1 MANVRARGII
11 IKQADYGEGNRML
24 TIFTEG
30 MGIVKAVSYGSAK
43 TKSKTAAS
51 SQFLC
56 YGDFE
61 LYKSNG
67 RDIMTVNTIDTID
80 AFYPITE
87 DIKKLSLCV
96 YLADI
101 TYNIL
106 GGQNADDRMLKI
118 FLNAVYALA
127 YRDEQA
133 EKVKAVYEIKMMCAG
148 GYMPY
153 LGKCCVCNSADVYAF
168 DFLKG
173 GTVCRKCGGKY
184 LAKLDAT
191 LYKAL
196 EYIVNSEDRKMLS
209 FNAGDD
215 IIKKLSKIGE
225 QYVSLQLD
233 TRFPS
238 LDYYKTML
246 EM

>member
-11 IKQADYGEGNRML
+11 IKQTDYGEGNRML

-30 MGIVKAVSYGSAK
+30 MGIIKAVSYGSAK

-51 SQFLC
+51 SQLLC

-61 LYKSNG
+61 LYKSHG
-67 RDIMTVNTIDTID
+67 REVMTVNNIDTLD
-80 AFYPITE
+80 VFNPITE

-101 TYNIL
+101 TYNLL
-106 GGQNADDRMLKI
+106 GENNSDDRLLHI
-118 FLNAVYALA
+118 FLNCVYALA
-127 YRDEQA
+127 YRDECIK
-133 EKVKAVYEIKMMCAG
+133 KVKAVYEIKMMCAG
-148 GYMPY
+148 GYMPS
-153 LGKCCVCNSADVYAF
+153 LGGCQSCGSGEVYAF
-168 DFLKG
+168 DLLKG
-173 GTVCRKCGGKY
+173 GMVCRKCGGGY
-184 LAKLDAT
+184 VVQMDAT

-196 EYIVNSEDRKMLS
+196 DFIVNSEDKRMLS
-209 FNAGDD
+209 FNAADD
-215 IIKKLSKIGE
+215 IIDRLGKIGE

-233 TRFPS
+233 MTFKS
-238 LDYYKTML
+238 LGYYKTML